1 MNPAGKLISLVYA
14 LLLLACAAAAGF
26 DTFGFAFVIGDGGG
40 QPGVMMSAFLIAT
53 LVGLGLAIAA
63 LLSWTRSR
71 AISLIALL
79 SSLAVLPASVLFAWA
94 SVPAF
99 LHNSQFGFHYSVFNW
114 TSAILPPFLIVAVVV
129 LSWVRMR
136 HFAQPAPNL
145 DHVAP

>member
-14 LLLLACAAAAGF
+14 LLLLARAAAAGF

-71 AISLIALL
+71 AVSLSPAELYRRPARISPLRLGQRSCLL
-79 SSLAVLPASVLFAWA
+79 A
-94 SVPAF
+94 
-99 LHNSQFGFHYSVFNW
+99 
-114 TSAILPPFLIVAVVV
+114 
-129 LSWVRMR
+129 
-136 HFAQPAPNL
+136 
-145 DHVAP
+145 